1 MIKFSFVPVV
11 YIFRTSAALLG
22 WGGTFKTCWKL
33 TVPLITATLMQMKK
47 KSRRSRSQP
56 CSLTVW
62 LDLDAEHLVV
72 AASSFSQAHKSQF
85 LNLEVLSPYIR
96 GELGEDSRRLDDKL
110 LSPTCFLVQPIYT
123 ISLAPCLLTSEMR
136 VMFSRE
142 RARAMG
148 SVLAEV
154 QGQLSLGQA
163 QCSPTA
169 SPYSSVRHLASELS
183 TLLIAVFSE
192 DIVPSPFDV

>member
-22 WGGTFKTCWKL
+22 WGENFQNLLEAYSASDNSNTD
-33 TVPLITATLMQMKK
+33 ADEK

-72 AASSFSQAHKSQF
+72 AASSFSQAHKSQV

-110 LSPTCFLVQPIYT
+110 LSPTCFLVQPIYS

-169 SPYSSVRHLASELS
+169 SPYSRV
-183 TLLIAVFSE
+183 
-192 DIVPSPFDV
+192 

>member
-22 WGGTFKTCWKL
+22 GGGETFKTCWKL
-33 TVPLITATLMQMKK
+33 TVPLITAILMQMKK
-47 KSRRSRSQP
+47 KKSRRNRSQP
-56 CSLTVW
+56 CSFTVW

-85 LNLEVLSPYIR
+85 LNLEVLSPKIR
-96 GELGEDSRRLDDKL
+96 GEIGVDSPRLEDKL

-123 ISLAPCLLTSEMR
+123 TSLAPCLLTSEMR

-148 SVLAEV
+148 SVLAQV

-163 QCSPTA
+163 QCSLTA
-169 SPYSSVRHLASELS
+169 SPYSRV
-183 TLLIAVFSE
+183 
-192 DIVPSPFDV
+192 

>member
-22 WGGTFKTCWKL
+22 GRRGNFQNL
-33 TVPLITATLMQMKK
+33 LEAYSASDNSNPDVDEKK
-47 KSRRSRSQP
+47 KSRRNRSQP
-56 CSLTVW
+56 CSFTVW

-85 LNLEVLSPYIR
+85 LNLEVLSPKIR
-96 GELGEDSRRLDDKL
+96 GEIGVDSPRLEDKL
-110 LSPTCFLVQPIYT
+110 LSPTWFLVQPIYT
-123 ISLAPCLLTSEMR
+123 TSLAPCLLTSEMR

-148 SVLAEV
+148 SVLAQV

-163 QCSPTA
+163 QCSLTA
-169 SPYSSVRHLASELS
+169 SPYSRV
-183 TLLIAVFSE
+183 
-192 DIVPSPFDV
+192 